1 MPKKSPGK
9 ATLPSAPP
17 DVSSVT
23 LMKIGAAVAAVR
35 DVSTLLKTIVAE
47 LQPVFGFRDVGLFVI
62 NEAED
67 YHLDLV
73 AETPEISPS
82 EGSYLLLKQQLHQI
96 PHRDS
101 LIDWM
106 MQQIDTRDQA
116 VLFDFKDL
124 MTRFPDY
131 PQWEPTRA
139 LGYRD
144 CLATSLRVGG
154 ELIGMFCINA
164 LRTEV
169 FTHVDRSFFQAVADL
184 IAVAVSNVLANEEV
198 LRQKQRVE
206 QLLTISQAV
215 TQIKD
220 RKQLLKTIYERIKPI
235 FPYDSYGLFVL
246 TEDGQYHYELLDTE
260 IMGSDASQLAIE
272 RQYGAHHRYTHAD
285 SPIEAWMQQG
295 PGLSRLTDYMNHD
308 QAPLMYEA
316 GIRQIIAGPLSY
328 GGEQIGMLCFN
339 SHQKDCYSEADLPLF
354 EAIAEQMSVAVANV
368 LANEEVLTEKAKVER
383 LHFVSEAMSSIQE
396 REQLTLAFD
405 RIRRVFS
412 FDSAGLF
419 VLTEDGQQHYELL
432 DSQTLED
439 DPVQQ
444 QLEQRFGRYA
454 RFAHPN
460 SPIEEMMQAGR
471 VARYDFSALFTRYP
485 DYPQREAVEQSGL
498 RQLIAAPLRQGKEVI
513 GLLNF
518 NSQQADRFGEAD
530 VAFMQAVAE
539 QMSTVVSNIL
549 ANEREQ
555 EEQQF
560 KETLL
565 SISEAVA
572 SIQDK
577 SDLLRVIFDRVK
589 PIFRFYDVG
598 LFVLDEQD
606 MIEYWAVSDPSIA
619 MSEVNEQLHQQGISR
634 IPLRGSALEWLFLQ
648 LKEESPI
655 VFTYTNAIFEQFPD
669 YYQWDVIKKIGYRES
684 LITSLKIRGREI
696 GFLAFNSLQ
705 ENYFWKE
712 QLPLFQA
719 ISDQLAVAVSNV
731 LANEDI
737 QRRERFKT
745 LQVELMRIFE
755 VSYELKNNYQQAGR
769 LLQAEIPYDLFVAL
783 RFETDSYQLQGG
795 SYFYADQAGEGH
807 WLREHPLLEGEV
819 TNEQLLQGWCQDVEE
834 GVRYL
839 NGKDFAE
846 CLPPHAPVREAYRH
860 LGVRSGL
867 LGRTVLNADSSLL
880 IGCFSYHPEVY
891 GPTHQHLLHRL
902 LPTFRLVTDRSL
914 AHRDVQRL
922 TERLKEENTYL
933 EEEIKLYYN
942 FGEMVGESEALRQ
955 AFEQVQQVAATD
967 STVLILGETGT
978 GKELVARAI
987 HEQSPHREK
996 TLIKINCAA
1005 LPPQLIESE
1014 LFGHERGAFTG
1025 AVQRRIGKFELAHGS
1040 TLFLDEIGELPLELQ
1055 AKLLRVLQEKVFE
1068 RLGSNEIHKTDARIV
1083 AATNRDLEAEVR
1095 QGTFR
1100 ADLFYRLNVFPIHL
1114 PPLRQR
1120 SGDIPLLAQHFVN
1133 RYARKFKKP
1142 LVKRVAEET
1151 LRAFSRWSFPGNVR
1165 ELEHLIERAV
1175 ILAKQAEITV
1185 DLPSSE
1191 PDPADGSGSFQTLR
1205 DHEREL
1211 ILQVLKYTHG
1221 KVRGEDGA
1229 AAILDI
1235 KPTTLESRMERLG
1248 IQKQVQFR

>member
-1 MPKKSPGK
+1 MPKKSPSK
-9 ATLPSAPP
+9 ATLPSTPP

-35 DVSTLLKTIVAE
+35 NVSTLLKTIVAE
-47 LQPVFGFRDVGLFVI
+47 LQPVFGFYDVGLFMV

-82 EGSYLLLKQQLHQI
+82 EWSYLLFKQQLHQI

-101 LIDWM
+101 VVAWM
-106 MQQIDTRDQA
+106 MQQIATYDQA

-131 PQWEPTRA
+131 PQWEPMEA

-154 ELIGMFCINA
+154 ELVGMFCINA
-164 LRTEV
+164 LRTEA
-169 FTHVDRSFFQAVADL
+169 FTPVDRSFFQAVADL
-184 IAVAVSNVLANEEV
+184 IAVAV
-198 LRQKQRVE
+198 
-206 QLLTISQAV
+206 
-215 TQIKD
+215 
-220 RKQLLKTIYERIKPI
+220 
-235 FPYDSYGLFVL
+235 
-246 TEDGQYHYELLDTE
+246 
-260 IMGSDASQLAIE
+260 
-272 RQYGAHHRYTHAD
+272 
-285 SPIEAWMQQG
+285 
-295 PGLSRLTDYMNHD
+295 
-308 QAPLMYEA
+308 
-316 GIRQIIAGPLSY
+316 
-328 GGEQIGMLCFN
+328 
-339 SHQKDCYSEADLPLF
+339 
-354 EAIAEQMSVAVANV
+354 ANV
-368 LANEEVLTEKAKVER
+368 LANEAVLAEKAKVER
-383 LHFVSEAMSSIQE
+383 LHFVSKVMTSIQR
-396 REQLTLAFD
+396 REQLKCAFD
-405 RIRRVFS
+405 RIRSVFA

-439 DPVQQ
+439 DSVQQ

-498 RQLIAAPLRQGKEVI
+498 RQLIAAPLRRGKEVI

-518 NSQQADRFGEAD
+518 NSKRADRFGEAD

-539 QMSTVVSNIL
+539 QMSTVVDNIL
-549 ANEREQ
+549 TNEREQ
-555 EEQQF
+555 EERQF
-560 KETLL
+560 KEALL

-577 SDLLRVIFDRVK
+577 SNLLRVIFDRVK

-606 MIEYWAVSDPSIA
+606 MIEDWTVSDPSIA
-619 MSEVNEQLHQQGISR
+619 ISTVNEQLHQRGVSK
-634 IPLRGSALEWLFLQ
+634 IPLQGSALEWGFAQ
-648 LKEESPI
+648 VREENPI
-655 VFTYTNAIFEQFPD
+655 ILAYTDAIFEQFPD
-669 YYQWDVIKKIGYRES
+669 YYQWDVIKEIGYQEAM
-684 LITSLKIRGREI
+684 ITSLKTRGKAT
-696 GFLAFNSLQ
+696 GLLMFNSLQ
-705 ENYFWKE
+705 SNFFRQE
-712 QLPLFQA
+712 QFTLFQA
-719 ISDQLAVAVSNV
+719 IADQLAVAVSNV

-745 LQVELMRIFE
+745 LQVELMRVFE

-807 WLREHPLLEGEV
+807 WLREQPLLEGEV
-819 TNEQLLQGWCQDVEE
+819 TNEQLLQGWCRDVEE

-839 NGKDFAE
+839 NGKDFAN
-846 CLPPHAPVREAYRH
+846 CLPPHAPVREAYRQ

-880 IGCFSYHPEVY
+880 IGCFSYRPEAY
-891 GPTHQHLLHRL
+891 GPEHQHLLHRL

-914 AHRDVQRL
+914 AHRAVQRL
-922 TERLKEENTYL
+922 TERLQEENTYL
-933 EEEIKLYYN
+933 EEEIKLHYN

-987 HEQSPHREK
+987 HEQSLHREK

-1068 RLGSNEIHKTDARIV
+1068 RLGSNEVLRTDARIV

-1142 LVKRVAEET
+1142 LVKRVSEET

-1191 PDPADGSGSFQTLR
+1191 PDPVAANGLGSFQTLR

-1211 ILQVLKYTHG
+1211 ILQVLEYTHG

-1248 IQKQVQFR
+1248 IQKEVQFR